1 MKVGGDLFGGG
12 GIGNGDGMGWILE
25 RKERIGEMIE
35 GLRDTVRR

>member
-12 GIGNGDGMGWILE
+12 GIGNDDGEFRVLE